1 MTHKRPSTYQ
11 SLKVACFKAG
21 IAQAEFDAFFLVG
34 GLTVYATTPSPWR
47 WVICSGQRN
56 FQATLISP
64 ESLFE
69 TPRAISQSPIVVHSE
84 TPTKKLARKP
94 FEQSKLVQWLL
105 RAAQQTTGIVPAAH
119 YSKLADEADVE
130 AFTKLVR
137 IERSEWDLL
146 NALPS
151 LSAAEIRYFEQS
163 HNAALSDIESAFL
176 PAKMELPA
184 ALANFY
190 IRYLTQARRDVEAAL
205 TIAQATH
212 STRLPR
218 LMSDALAVSAFEG
231 AGQDP
236 ITHEANQYASS
247 AIADTSAFIDAAMR
261 IAAQKL
267 SLPIDHDRHLLRLNL
282 QDMNH
287 LAADIVD
294 EHRLHP
300 FAFLMKAKQ
309 LLLSRADVCRFP
321 TLQRFATSV
330 QERDLNIEDAWV
342 QRIGLAYKRLFEG
355 KAMPTPDM
363 PPETDKQQEAEI
375 LRFTKKA

>member
-1 MTHKRPSTYQ
+1 MTLKTSSTPTG
-11 SLKVACFKAG
+11 LKGAFFKAG
-21 IAQAEFDAFFLVG
+21 LAQAEFDTFFAQG

-47 WVICSGQRN
+47 WVISAGQRN

-69 TPRAISQSPIVVHSE
+69 KVHALPAA
-84 TPTKKLARKP
+84 THHVPKANVKKKKP
-94 FEQSKLVQWLL
+94 FEQSKLIQWLL
-105 RAAQQTTGIVPAAH
+105 RAAQQTTDIAPATH
-119 YSKLADEADVE
+119 YNKLADEADVE

-137 IERSEWDLL
+137 IDRNEWDLL

-176 PAKMELPA
+176 PAKMELPP
-184 ALANFY
+184 ALATFY
-190 IRYLTQARRDVEAAL
+190 IRYLTQARKDVEASL
-205 TIAQATH
+205 TTAQATH

-218 LMSDALAVSAFEG
+218 LMSDALAISAFEG
-231 AGQDP
+231 ALHEP
-236 ITHEANQYASS
+236 ITHENTQYAAST
-247 AIADTSAFIDAAMR
+247 IYDTSAFIDAALR
-261 IAAQKL
+261 IANQKL
-267 SLPIDHDRHLLRLNL
+267 NLPIDHDRHLLRLNM

-294 EHRLHP
+294 QHRLHP

-309 LLLSRADVCRFP
+309 LLIGRADVCRFP
-321 TLQRFATSV
+321 TLQRFATAV

-342 QRIGLAYKRLFEG
+342 QRIALAYERLFEG
-355 KAMPTPDM
+355 NAMPVPDM
-363 PPETDKQQEAEI
+363 PPHHVSDKQDAEI

>member
-1 MTHKRPSTYQ
+1 MTHKSPSTEP
-11 SLKVACFKAG
+11 SFKGAFFKAG
-21 IAQAEFDAFFLVG
+21 IVQEEFDAFFG
-34 GLTVYATTPSPWR
+34 EGDLTVYAVTTSPWR
-47 WVICSGQRN
+47 WLICAGLRN

-69 TPRAISQSPIVVHSE
+69 TPHIVSIAASVVAPNRSQR
-84 TPTKKLARKP
+84 KKP
-94 FEQSKLVQWLL
+94 FEQSKLIQWLL
-105 RAAQQTTGIVPAAH
+105 RAAQQTTAIAPAAH
-119 YSKLADEADVE
+119 YNKLADDADVD

-137 IERSEWDLL
+137 IERNEWDLL

-184 ALANFY
+184 PLSNFY
-190 IRYLTQARRDVEAAL
+190 IRYLTQARKDVEASL

-218 LMSDALAVSAFEG
+218 LMSDAVAVSAFEG
-231 AGQDP
+231 ALQDAVG
-236 ITHEANQYASS
+236 HETTQYAAS
-247 AIADTSAFIDAAMR
+247 AIYDTSVFIDASLR
-261 IAAQKL
+261 IATQKL

-300 FAFLMKAKQ
+300 FTFLMKAKQ
-309 LLLSRADVCRFP
+309 LLIGRADVCRFP

-342 QRIGLAYKRLFEG
+342 QRIALAYERLFEG
-355 KAMPTPDM
+355 NAMPVPDM
-363 PPETDKQQEAEI
+363 PAPAEAEI
-375 LRFTKKA
+375 LRFSKKA

>member
-1 MTHKRPSTYQ
+1 MTHKRPSTYE

-21 IAQAEFDAFFLVG
+21 IAQAEFDAFFSYG
-34 GLTVYATTPSPWR
+34 GLTVYAATPSPWR

-56 FQATLISP
+56 FQATIISP

-69 TPRAISQSPIVVHSE
+69 TPRITPIIQSSE
-84 TPTKKLARKP
+84 LPVKKTGSKP
-94 FEQSKLVQWLL
+94 FENSKLIQWLL
-105 RAAQQTTGIVPAAH
+105 RAAQQTTDIVPASH
-119 YSKLADEADVE
+119 YNKLADETDVE

-137 IERSEWDLL
+137 IDRNEWDLL

-236 ITHEANQYASS
+236 ISHETNQYASS
-247 AIADTSAFIDAAMR
+247 AIGDTSNFIDAAMR
-261 IAAQKL
+261 IATQKL
-267 SLPIDHDRHLLRLNL
+267 SLPIDHDLHLLRLNL

-287 LAADIVD
+287 LAADIVQ

-342 QRIGLAYKRLFEG
+342 QRIALAYERLFEG
-355 KAMPTPDM
+355 KAMSPPDM
-363 PPETDKQQEAEI
+363 PEREEAEI
-375 LRFTKKA
+375 LRFSKKA

>member
-1 MTHKRPSTYQ
+1 MTHKSPSTYE

-21 IAQAEFDAFFLVG
+21 IAQAEFDAFFLAG
-34 GLTVYATTPSPWR
+34 GLTVYAATPSPWR
-47 WVICSGQRN
+47 WVICAGQRN

-69 TPRAISQSPIVVHSE
+69 TPRIIPTAAPIAVPSE
-84 TPTKKLARKP
+84 TPLKKRKS
-94 FEQSKLVQWLL
+94 FEKSKLIQWLL
-105 RAAQQTTGIVPAAH
+105 RAAQQTTSIAPAAH
-119 YSKLADEADVE
+119 YNKLADEADVD

-137 IERSEWDLL
+137 IERNEWDLL

-184 ALANFY
+184 GLANFY

-218 LMSDALAVSAFEG
+218 LMSDALAISAFEG
-231 AGQDP
+231 ASQDP
-236 ITHEANQYASS
+236 IAHETNQYASS
-247 AIADTSAFIDAAMR
+247 AIADTSVFIDAAMR
-261 IAAQKL
+261 IANQKL

-309 LLLSRADVCRFP
+309 LLISRADVCRFP
-321 TLQRFATSV
+321 TLQRFATAV

-342 QRIGLAYKRLFEG
+342 QRIALAYERLFEG
-355 KAMPTPDM
+355 KAMSPPDM
-363 PPETDKQQEAEI
+363 PEQYDAEI
-375 LRFTKKA
+375 LRFSKKA